1 MKVTFGLTEKNL
13 EVIKK
18 HLSYDGAEYS
28 DHVWEIIG
36 REIGWHPLTA
46 ALWYFKKLSQSENVQ
61 GSDTT
66 GDERRGEAGN
76 KPSLSAEEVL
86 KKYTH
91 SNILPYSEWLHKAME
106 EYKNQ
111 ASNQTPVKECEEI
124 KHYLS
129 WCERWMYRLSKT
141 NPELFRDFDKN
152 RIEKIRQL
160 LETNVDGNFKI
171 VRSAQQTPVKE
182 CYVPVT
188 DDEMLAINYDM
199 GMAEKNNWFA
209 SRHGWLK
216 KVPVTDCAPALP
228 QPTGEEEDIR
238 REVKWFAAKMESK
251 LKENDHKGGWDYCG
265 NSFLLKRLKEE
276 VSELSVAVRSEF
288 STSERIIGEA
298 ADVANFAMMI
308 AHNTKEKE
316 QSPIKY

>member
-111 ASNQTPVKECEEI
+111 ASNQTPVKEC
-124 KHYLS
+124 
-129 WCERWMYRLSKT
+129 
-141 NPELFRDFDKN
+141 
-152 RIEKIRQL
+152 
-160 LETNVDGNFKI
+160 
-171 VRSAQQTPVKE
+171 
-182 CYVPVT
+182 YVPVSAFRNCDAVIKT
-188 DDEMLAINYDM
+188 
-199 GMAEKNNWFA
+199 KNGA
-209 SRHGWLK
+209 LPLK
-216 KVPVTDCAPALP
+216 KVTLPVTDWEKLEEKFYNEYTKNCTP
-228 QPTGEEEDIR
+228 QNI
-238 REVKWFAAKMESK
+238 W
-251 LKENDHKGGWDYCG
+251 NW
-265 NSFLLKRLKEE
+265 
-276 VSELSVAVRSEF
+276 
-288 STSERIIGEA
+288 
-298 ADVANFAMMI
+298 
-308 AHNTKEKE
+308 
-316 QSPIKY
+316 IKSNIK